1 MIMNK
6 FYMIFAGLALLLGSA
21 SCNKIDNG
29 GVKTPDVKID
39 IQVAE
44 LGTSTKAIKTGW
56 TEGDVVNVYLSDAT
70 SYVPDFTLTYDG
82 EAWTP
87 SEMTDE
93 VKARLQENGTI
104 KGFWEASN
112 TAAST
117 GGDWD
122 RYVSYISFNQ
132 SNSAT
137 SGVKQYLTACFST
150 SYTYADGS
158 LTAAIDSW
166 TFPQGLIQ
174 IVVTGLE
181 HDQFCLTQDNIMTL
195 NMYDITDDNI
205 EPSPYGAGRRIAG
218 IENEDGLAFVG
229 CLNTNLFDGH
239 EFTLKLYDLEDDS
252 IYTFT
257 KTLETDLLGFEHN
270 LNAIKIPFSKFE
282 LEGTIMP
289 DIIDGGEL

>member
-1 MIMNK
+1 
-6 FYMIFAGLALLLGSA
+6 MIFAGLALLLGSA
-21 SCNKIDNG
+21 SCNKVDNG

-56 TEGDVVNVYLSDAT
+56 TEGDVVNVYLSDAE

-82 EAWTP
+82 EAWTS
-87 SEMTDE
+87 SEMTDG
-93 VKARLQENGTI
+93 VKARLEESGTI

-117 GGDWD
+117 GGDWN
-122 RYVSYISFNQ
+122 RSSSYIIFNQ
-132 SNSAT
+132 SNSET
-137 SGVKQYLTACFST
+137 SGVKEYLTACFST

-158 LTAAIDSW
+158 LTAEIDSW
-166 TFPQGLIQ
+166 TFPTGLIQ
-174 IVVTGLE
+174 IVVTGLD
-181 HDQFCLTQDNIMTL
+181 HNQFCLTQYNIMTL
-195 NMYDITDDNI
+195 NMYNITNENI
-205 EPSPYGAGRRIAG
+205 LPSFYGSNNRISG

-229 CLNTNLFDGH
+229 CLNANLYEGD

-252 IYTFT
+252 IYAFT
-257 KTLETDLLGFEHN
+257 KTLETDLSGSEHN

-282 LEGTIMP
+282 LEGTGIP
-289 DIIDGGEL
+289 DVADGGQL

>member
-1 MIMNK
+1 
-6 FYMIFAGLALLLGSA
+6 MIFAGLALLLGSA

-122 RYVSYISFNQ
+122 RYGSYISFNQ

-137 SGVKQYLTACFST
+137 SGVKQYLTACFSA

-166 TFPQGLIQ
+166 TFPLGLIQ

>member
-1 MIMNK
+1 
-6 FYMIFAGLALLLGSA
+6 MIFAGLALLLGSA
-21 SCNKIDNG
+21 SCNKVDNG

-44 LGTSTKAIKTGW
+44 LGTSTKAVKTGW
-56 TEGDVVNVYLSDAT
+56 TEGDVVNVYLSDAE

-87 SEMTDE
+87 SEMTDG
-93 VKARLQENGTI
+93 VKARLQNSGTI

-117 GGDWD
+117 GGDWN
-122 RYVSYISFNQ
+122 RSSSYITFNQ

-137 SGVKQYLTACFST
+137 SGVKQYLTACFSA

-166 TFPQGLIQ
+166 TFPTGLIQ

-181 HDQFCLTQDNIMTL
+181 HEHDQFCLTQYNIMTL
-195 NMYDITDDNI
+195 NMYNIKDEDIL
-205 EPSPYGAGRRIAG
+205 PSFYGNNNRISG

-229 CLNTNLFDGH
+229 CLNTNLYEGH

-252 IYTFT
+252 IYAFT
-257 KTLETDLLGFEHN
+257 KTLETDLLGFENN

-282 LEGTIMP
+282 LEGTGIP
-289 DIIDGGEL
+289 DVADGGQL

>member
-1 MIMNK
+1 
-6 FYMIFAGLALLLGSA
+6 MIFAGLALMLGSA
-21 SCNKIDNG
+21 SCNKVDDKLLN
-29 GVKTPDVKID
+29 TSNVKIE
-39 IQVAE
+39 INVAE
-44 LGTSTKAIKTGW
+44 LGISTKAVKTGW
-56 TEGDVVNVYLSDAT
+56 ENGDIINVYLSDAT

-82 EAWTP
+82 DAWTP
-87 SEMTDE
+87 SEMTDG

-112 TAAST
+112 TAASV

-122 RYVSYISFNQ
+122 RYGSYISFNQ

-137 SGVKQYLTACFST
+137 SGVKQYLTACFSA

-181 HDQFCLTQDNIMTL
+181 HDQFCLTQYNIVTL
-195 NMYDITDDNI
+195 NMYDITDEDI
-205 EPSPYGAGRRIAG
+205 LPGFYGSNCRISG

-229 CLNTNLFDGH
+229 CLNTNLNDGH
-239 EFTLKLYDLEDDS
+239 EFAIKLYDLKEGCV
-252 IYTFT
+252 YTFT

-282 LEGTIMP
+282 LEGTGIP
-289 DIIDGGEL
+289 DVADGGQL

>member
-1 MIMNK
+1 
-6 FYMIFAGLALLLGSA
+6 MIFAGLALLLGSA
-21 SCNKIDNG
+21 SCNKVDNG

-87 SEMTDE
+87 SDMTDE
-93 VKARLQENGTI
+93 VKDRLQESGTI

-112 TAAST
+112 TAASA

-122 RYVSYISFNQ
+122 RSGSYISFDQ

-137 SGVKQYLTACFST
+137 SGVKQYLTACFSA

-166 TFPQGLIQ
+166 TFPTGLIQ

-181 HDQFCLTQDNIMTL
+181 HNQFCLTQYNIVTL
-195 NMYDITDDNI
+195 NMYNITDEDI
-205 EPSPYGAGRRIAG
+205 LPSFYGSNCRISG

-239 EFTLKLYDLEDDS
+239 EFAIKLYDLKEGCVYS
-252 IYTFT
+252 FT
-257 KTLETDLLGFEHN
+257 KTLETDLLGFDHH
-270 LNAIKIPFSKFE
+270 LYAIKIPFSKFE
-282 LEGTIMP
+282 LEGTGIP
-289 DIIDGGEL
+289 DVADGGQLYL

>member
-1 MIMNK
+1 
-6 FYMIFAGLALLLGSA
+6 MIFAGLALMLGSA
-21 SCNKIDNG
+21 SCNKVDDKLLN
-29 GVKTPDVKID
+29 TSNVKIE
-39 IQVAE
+39 INVAE
-44 LGTSTKAIKTGW
+44 LGISTKAVKTGW
-56 TEGDVVNVYLSDAT
+56 ENGDIINVYLSDAT

-82 EAWTP
+82 DAWTP
-87 SEMTDE
+87 SEMTDG

-104 KGFWEASN
+104 KGFREASN
-112 TAAST
+112 TAASV

-122 RYVSYISFNQ
+122 RYGSYISFNQ
-132 SNSAT
+132 SNPAT
-137 SGVKQYLTACFST
+137 SGVKQYLTACFSA

-181 HDQFCLTQDNIMTL
+181 HDQFCLTQYNIVTL
-195 NMYDITDDNI
+195 NMYDITDEDI
-205 EPSPYGAGRRIAG
+205 LPGFYGSNCRISG

-229 CLNTNLFDGH
+229 CLNTNLNDGH
-239 EFTLKLYDLEDDS
+239 EFAIKLYDLKEGCV
-252 IYTFT
+252 YTFT

-282 LEGTIMP
+282 LEGTGIP
-289 DIIDGGEL
+289 DVADGGQL

>member
-117 GGDWD
+117 GGDWS
-122 RYVSYISFNQ
+122 RYNSYITFDQ
-132 SNSAT
+132 SSGETA
-137 SGVKQYLTACFST
+137 GVKDYITACFSE
-150 SYTYADGS
+150 SYSYSDGK
-158 LTAAIDSW
+158 LTATIDSW
-166 TFPQGLIQ
+166 NFPTGLIQ

-181 HDQFCLTQDNIMTL
+181 HDQFCLTQDHIMTL

-229 CLNTNLFDGH
+229 CLNTNLYEGR
-239 EFTLKLYDLEDDS
+239 EFTLKLYDLEEGCV
-252 IYTFT
+252 YTFT
-257 KTLETDLLGFEHN
+257 KALETDLLGFEHH
-270 LNAIKIPFSKFE
+270 LYAIKIPFSKFE
-282 LEGTIMP
+282 LEGTGIP
-289 DIIDGGEL
+289 DVADGGQL

>member
-21 SCNKIDNG
+21 SCNKVDNG

-112 TAAST
+112 TAASV

-122 RYVSYISFNQ
+122 RYGSYIQFNQ

-137 SGVKQYLTACFST
+137 SGVKQYLTACFSA

-181 HDQFCLTQDNIMTL
+181 HDQFCLTQYNIVTL
-195 NMYDITDDNI
+195 NMYDITYEDI
-205 EPSPYGAGRRIAG
+205 LPSFYGSNCRISG

-229 CLNTNLFDGH
+229 CLNANLYEGH

-252 IYTFT
+252 IYAFT

-282 LEGTIMP
+282 LEGTGIP
-289 DIIDGGEL
+289 DVADGGQL

>member
-1 MIMNK
+1 
-6 FYMIFAGLALLLGSA
+6 MIFAGLALMLGSA
-21 SCNKIDNG
+21 SCNKVDDKLLN
-29 GVKTPDVKID
+29 TSNVKIE
-39 IQVAE
+39 INVAE
-44 LGTSTKAIKTGW
+44 LGISTKAVKTGW
-56 TEGDVVNVYLSDAT
+56 ENGDIINVYLSDAT

-82 EAWTP
+82 DAWTP
-87 SEMTDE
+87 SEMTNG

-112 TAAST
+112 TAASV

-122 RYVSYISFNQ
+122 RYGSYISFNQ

-137 SGVKQYLTACFST
+137 SGVKQYLTACFSA

-181 HDQFCLTQDNIMTL
+181 HDQFCLTQYNIVTL
-195 NMYDITDDNI
+195 NMYDITDEDI
-205 EPSPYGAGRRIAG
+205 LPSFYGSNCRISG

-229 CLNTNLFDGH
+229 CLNTNLNDGH
-239 EFTLKLYDLEDDS
+239 EFAIKLYDLKEGCV
-252 IYTFT
+252 YTFT

-282 LEGTIMP
+282 LEGTGIP
-289 DIIDGGEL
+289 DVADGGQL

>member
-1 MIMNK
+1 
-6 FYMIFAGLALLLGSA
+6 MIFAGLALLLGSA

-117 GGDWD
+117 GGDWS
-122 RYVSYISFNQ
+122 RYNSYITFDQ
-132 SNSAT
+132 SSGETA
-137 SGVKQYLTACFST
+137 GVKDYITACFSE
-150 SYTYADGS
+150 SYSYSDGK
-158 LTAAIDSW
+158 LTATIDSW
-166 TFPQGLIQ
+166 NFPTGLIQ

-181 HDQFCLTQDNIMTL
+181 HDQFCLTQDHIMTL

-229 CLNTNLFDGH
+229 CLNTNLYEGR
-239 EFTLKLYDLEDDS
+239 EFTLKLYDLEEGCV
-252 IYTFT
+252 YTFT
-257 KTLETDLLGFEHN
+257 KALETDLLGFEHH
-270 LNAIKIPFSKFE
+270 LYAIKIPFSKFE
-282 LEGTIMP
+282 LEGTGIP
-289 DIIDGGEL
+289 DVADGGQL

>member
-1 MIMNK
+1 
-6 FYMIFAGLALLLGSA
+6 MIFAGLALLLGSV
-21 SCNKIDNG
+21 SCNKVDNG

-44 LGTSTKAIKTGW
+44 LGTSTKAIKTSW
-56 TEGDVVNVYLSDAT
+56 AEGDVVNVYLSDAT

-82 EAWTP
+82 EAWTS

-93 VKARLQENGTI
+93 VKVRLQESGTI

-117 GGDWD
+117 GGDWN
-122 RYVSYISFNQ
+122 RSSSYITFNQ

-137 SGVKQYLTACFST
+137 SGVKQYLTACFSA

-166 TFPQGLIQ
+166 TFPTGLIQ
-174 IVVTGLE
+174 IVVTGLD
-181 HDQFCLTQDNIMTL
+181 HDQFCLTQYNIATFNMYNTQNDNIL
-195 NMYDITDDNI
+195 PDY
-205 EPSPYGAGRRIAG
+205 YGSDRRIAG

-229 CLNTNLFDGH
+229 CLNTNLYEGR

-252 IYTFT
+252 IYAFT

-270 LNAIKIPFSKFE
+270 LNAIKIPFSKFIPQNVSVSSSIE
-282 LEGTIMP
+282 VP
-289 DIIDGGEL
+289 DVADGGEL

>member
-1 MIMNK
+1 M
-6 FYMIFAGLALLLGSA
+6 
-21 SCNKIDNG
+21 
-29 GVKTPDVKID
+29 
-39 IQVAE
+39 AE

-87 SEMTDE
+87 SDMTDE
-93 VKARLQENGTI
+93 VKARLEESGTI

-112 TAAST
+112 TTAST

-122 RYVSYISFNQ
+122 RYESYISFNQ
-132 SNSAT
+132 SNSET
-137 SGVKQYLTACFST
+137 SGVKQYLTACFSA

-181 HDQFCLTQDNIMTL
+181 HNQFCLTQYNIMTL
-195 NMYDITDDNI
+195 NMYNITDEDI
-205 EPSPYGAGRRIAG
+205 LPSFYGSNCRISG

-229 CLNTNLFDGH
+229 CLNTNLYEGH

-252 IYTFT
+252 IYAFT

-282 LEGTIMP
+282 LEGTGIP
-289 DIIDGGEL
+289 DVADGGQL

>member
-1 MIMNK
+1 M
-6 FYMIFAGLALLLGSA
+6 
-21 SCNKIDNG
+21 
-29 GVKTPDVKID
+29 
-39 IQVAE
+39 
-44 LGTSTKAIKTGW
+44 
-56 TEGDVVNVYLSDAT
+56 
-70 SYVPDFTLTYDG
+70 
-82 EAWTP
+82 
-87 SEMTDE
+87 
-93 VKARLQENGTI
+93 
-104 KGFWEASN
+104 
-112 TAAST
+112 
-117 GGDWD
+117 
-122 RYVSYISFNQ
+122 
-132 SNSAT
+132 
-137 SGVKQYLTACFST
+137 
-150 SYTYADGS
+150 
-158 LTAAIDSW
+158 
-166 TFPQGLIQ
+166 IQ

-218 IENEDGLAFVG
+218 FENEDGLAFVG

>member
-1 MIMNK
+1 
-6 FYMIFAGLALLLGSA
+6 MIFAGLALLLGSV
-21 SCNKIDNG
+21 SCNKVDNG

-44 LGTSTKAIKTGW
+44 LGTSTKAIKTSW
-56 TEGDVVNVYLSDAT
+56 AEGDVVNVYLSDAT

-82 EAWTP
+82 EAWTS

-93 VKARLQENGTI
+93 VKDRLQESGTI

-112 TAAST
+112 TAASA
-117 GGDWD
+117 GGDWN
-122 RYVSYISFNQ
+122 RSSSYITFNQ

-137 SGVKQYLTACFST
+137 SGVKQYLTACFSA

-166 TFPQGLIQ
+166 TFPTGLIQ

-181 HDQFCLTQDNIMTL
+181 HNQFCLTQYNIMTL
-195 NMYDITDDNI
+195 NMYNITEENI
-205 EPSPYGAGRRIAG
+205 LPSFYGSNCRISG

-229 CLNTNLFDGH
+229 CLNANLYEGD

-252 IYTFT
+252 IYAFT
-257 KTLETDLLGFEHN
+257 KTLETDLSGFEHN
-270 LNAIKIPFSKFE
+270 LNAIKIPFSKFIPQNVSLSSSIE
-282 LEGTIMP
+282 VP
-289 DIIDGGEL
+289 DVADGGEL

>member
-1 MIMNK
+1 
-6 FYMIFAGLALLLGSA
+6 MIFAGLALLLGSA
-21 SCNKIDNG
+21 SCNKVDNG

-87 SEMTDE
+87 SEMTDG
-93 VKARLQENGTI
+93 VKARLKESGTI

-112 TAAST
+112 TAASV

-122 RYVSYISFNQ
+122 RYGSYISFNQ

-137 SGVKQYLTACFST
+137 SGVKQYLTACFSA
-150 SYTYADGS
+150 SYTYDDGS

>member
-21 SCNKIDNG
+21 SCNKVDNG

-112 TAAST
+112 TAASV

-122 RYVSYISFNQ
+122 RYGSYIQFNQ

-137 SGVKQYLTACFST
+137 SGVKQYLTACFSA

-181 HDQFCLTQDNIMTL
+181 HDQFCLTQYNIVTL
-195 NMYDITDDNI
+195 NMYDIT
-205 EPSPYGAGRRIAG
+205 Y
-218 IENEDGLAFVG
+218 ED
-229 CLNTNLFDGH
+229 TNLYEGH

-252 IYTFT
+252 IYAFT

-282 LEGTIMP
+282 LEGTGIP
-289 DIIDGGEL
+289 DVADGGQL

>member
-1 MIMNK
+1 MNMNK
-6 FYMIFAGLALLLGSA
+6 FYMIFAGLALMLGSA
-21 SCNKIDNG
+21 SCNKVDDKLLN
-29 GVKTPDVKID
+29 TSNVKIE
-39 IQVAE
+39 INVAE
-44 LGTSTKAIKTGW
+44 LGISTKAVKTGW
-56 TEGDVVNVYLSDAT
+56 ENGDIINVYLSDAT

-82 EAWTP
+82 DAWTP
-87 SEMTDE
+87 SEMTNG

-112 TAAST
+112 TAASV

-122 RYVSYISFNQ
+122 RYGSYISFNQ

-137 SGVKQYLTACFST
+137 SGVKQYLTACFSA

-181 HDQFCLTQDNIMTL
+181 HDQFCLTQYNIVTL
-195 NMYDITDDNI
+195 NMYDITDEDI
-205 EPSPYGAGRRIAG
+205 LPSFYGSNCRISG

-229 CLNTNLFDGH
+229 CLNTNLNDGH
-239 EFTLKLYDLEDDS
+239 EFAIKLYDLKEGCV
-252 IYTFT
+252 YTFT

-282 LEGTIMP
+282 LEGTGIP
-289 DIIDGGEL
+289 DVADGGQL

>member
-1 MIMNK
+1 
-6 FYMIFAGLALLLGSA
+6 MIFAGLALLLGSA
-21 SCNKIDNG
+21 SCNKVDNG

-87 SEMTDE
+87 SEMTDG
-93 VKARLQENGTI
+93 VKARLQNSGTI

-117 GGDWD
+117 GGDWN
-122 RYVSYISFNQ
+122 RSSSYITFNQ

-137 SGVKQYLTACFST
+137 SGVKQYLTACFSA
-150 SYTYADGS
+150 SYTYADDS

-166 TFPQGLIQ
+166 TFPTGLIQ

-181 HDQFCLTQDNIMTL
+181 HDQFCLTQYNIMTL
-195 NMYDITDDNI
+195 NMYNITNEDIL
-205 EPSPYGAGRRIAG
+205 PSFYGNNNRISG

-229 CLNTNLFDGH
+229 CLNTNLDEGH

-252 IYTFT
+252 IYAFT
-257 KTLETDLLGFEHN
+257 KTLETDLLGFENN
-270 LNAIKIPFSKFE
+270 LNAIKIPFTKFTPMYLGLSSSIE
-282 LEGTIMP
+282 VP
-289 DIIDGGEL
+289 DVADGGEL